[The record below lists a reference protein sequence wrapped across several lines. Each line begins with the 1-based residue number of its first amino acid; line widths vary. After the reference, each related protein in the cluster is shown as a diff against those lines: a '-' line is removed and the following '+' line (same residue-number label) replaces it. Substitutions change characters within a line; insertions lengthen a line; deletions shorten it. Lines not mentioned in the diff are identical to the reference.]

1 MSRYV
6 GIDPGLGGGLAEIRD
21 FGFVKVIPMPTI
33 GTTKRTLDLRAIGN
47 FLCPPIDFCL
57 IEQQQVMPKQGS
69 VSGFTIG
76 KNYGILLGI
85 LAAQG
90 IPFQEMRAQAW
101 QKAMF
106 GGRTR
111 RGGKADSI
119 ALAQQLFP
127 NVSLLATEKSR
138 KTHDG
143 MAEALLLAEL
153 ARRMHGWK
161 DTMQA

>member
-1 MSRYV
+1 MKFF
-6 GIDPGLGGGLAEIRD
+6 GIDPGLDGGLAVIYSD
-21 FGFVKVIPMPTI
+21 QNTVAIPMLTI
-33 GTTKRTLDLRAIGN
+33 GTGKRTLDSSEIYYL
-47 FLCPPIDFCL
+47 LKDPPITFCL

-85 LAAQG
+85 LSALR
-90 IPFQEMRAQAW
+90 IPFQEIRAKAW

-106 GGRTR
+106 VGRTR
-111 RGGKADSI
+111 RGKGDSI

-127 NVSLLATEKSR
+127 EASLLATERSK
-138 KTHDG
+138 KPHDG

-153 ARRMHGWK
+153 ARRLHGGK
-161 DTMQA
+161 GTIQG